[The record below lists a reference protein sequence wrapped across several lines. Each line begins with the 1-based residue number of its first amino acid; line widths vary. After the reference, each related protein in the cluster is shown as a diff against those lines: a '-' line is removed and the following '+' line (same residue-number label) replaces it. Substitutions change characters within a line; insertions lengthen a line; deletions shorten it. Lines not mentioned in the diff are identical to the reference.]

1 MSDNENEN
9 GLVASWWAA
18 STDAEHEQVTLY
30 RKEGNTESLLDR
42 FTVTRESV
50 PTLEDFQLEV
60 KKNFGGGEY
69 VAVMRGS
76 QGQFARRIKFA
87 VAGLPKREA
96 EPAPTTGQATGLAE
110 IAALLTRQQEA
121 SESRMLAIVEKLTG
135 TPAGDPM
142 DRALDLMVKMQK
154 LQAPAR
160 SSLEGLKEFAEFR
173 AIMRDLAGEEDAPR
187 SDGFAD
193 LLKAALPVLG
203 EVAKSGADVAKVK
216 AAVALRKAQA
226 ARPAPPPGPTLPPEV
241 LAQLR
246 QLLELAPV
254 MPPEELA
261 AMVADQLDNEQAQ
274 AVVDAIDGHDWLQ
287 ELITHEPAAKLHAAW
302 LQAFAAQL
310 VELLTGEPE
319 PDEADPIEPAAT
331 IGGDAGQRDQGNAA
345 NAATD
350 GGTSAPGDEKPSR
363 KSRRRPDHAG
373 TEAER
378 LSGRSARGA

>member
-9 GLVASWWAA
+9 GLVAGWWAA

-60 KKNFGGGEY
+60 KKNFGGGDY
-69 VAVMRGS
+69 VAVMRGN

-96 EPAPTTGQATGLAE
+96 ETAPTTGQATGLAE

-121 SESRMLAIVEKLTG
+121 SEARMLAIVEKLAG
-135 TPAGDPM
+135 QPAGDPM

-173 AIMRDLAGEEDAPR
+173 SIMRDLAGEESAPK
-187 SDGFAD
+187 SEGFAD
-193 LLKAALPVLG
+193 LLKVAMPVLG
-203 EVAKSGADVAKVK
+203 EIAKSGADVAKVR
-216 AAVALRKAQA
+216 AAVALKREKLKEQK
-226 ARPAPPPGPTLPPEV
+226 PATTGPALPPEV
-241 LAQLR
+241 VDQLR

-254 MPPEELA
+254 MDAAELA
-261 AMVADQLDNEQAQ
+261 AIVAEQLTDDQAQ
-274 AVVDAIDGHDWLQ
+274 AVVDAIDGTDWLAQ
-287 ELITHEPAAKLHAAW
+287 LIAHEPAAKAHAEW
-302 LQAFAAQL
+302 LEKFAA
-310 VELLTGEPE
+310 ELLEILTGEPDDA
-319 PDEADPIEPAAT
+319 PHTDDGTAAPQ
-331 IGGDAGQRDQGNAA
+331 GG
-345 NAATD
+345 
-350 GGTSAPGDEKPSR
+350 
-363 KSRRRPDHAG
+363 AG
-373 TEAER
+373 TGQPGHTADAEAHGGIE
-378 LSGRSARGA
+378 STRSTGA

>member
-9 GLVASWWAA
+9 GLVAGWWAA

-30 RKEGNTESLLDR
+30 RKEGNAESLLDR
-42 FTVTRESV
+42 FTVTRDTM

-69 VAVMRGS
+69 IAVMRGN
-76 QGQFARRIKFA
+76 QGQFARRIRFA

-96 EPAPTTGQATGLAE
+96 EATTEKGQAPGLAE
-110 IAALLTRQQEA
+110 IAALLSRQQEA
-121 SESRMLAIVEKLTG
+121 SEARMVAVLEKLTG

-173 AIMRDLAGEEDAPR
+173 AIMRDLAGEEAAPK
-187 SDGFAD
+187 SEGFAD

-216 AAVALRKAQA
+216 AAVALKKAQA
-226 ARPAPPPGPTLPPEV
+226 ARPAPPTGPTLPPEV

-261 AMVADQLDNEQAQ
+261 AMVAEQLDNEQAQ

-287 ELITHEPAAKLHAAW
+287 ELITHEPAAKMHAAW
-302 LQAFAAQL
+302 LQAFAEKL

-319 PDEADPIEPAAT
+319 PDEADPIEPAAESS
-331 IGGDAGQRDQGNAA
+331 GDAGQRDQGNAPDL
-345 NAATD
+345 AAD
-350 GGTSAPGDEKPSR
+350 GGTGAPGNEKPSR
-363 KSRRRPDHAG
+363 
-373 TEAER
+373 
-378 LSGRSARGA
+378 

>member
-1 MSDNENEN
+1 MSDNENES
-9 GLVASWWAA
+9 GLVAGWWAA
-18 STDAEHEQVTLY
+18 STDADHEQVTLY
-30 RKEGNTESLLDR
+30 RKEGSTESLLDR
-42 FTVTRESV
+42 FTVTRDTM

-60 KKNFGGGEY
+60 KKNFGGGEF
-69 VAVMRGS
+69 VAVMRGN

-96 EPAPTTGQATGLAE
+96 ATEEKQAGGLGE
-110 IAALLTRQQEA
+110 LVGLLMKQQEA
-121 SESRMLAIVEKLTG
+121 SEARILSVLERVSAK
-135 TPAGDPM
+135 PDGDPLEK
-142 DRALDLMVKMQK
+142 ALGIIAQVQK
-154 LQAPAR
+154 INAPTR
-160 SSLEGLKEFAEFR
+160 SSLDGLKEFAEFR
-173 AIMRDLAGEEDAPR
+173 ALMRDLAGEEAEPR

-216 AAVALRKAQA
+216 AAVALKKAQA

-302 LQAFAAQL
+302 LQAFAARL

-350 GGTSAPGDEKPSR
+350 GGTSAPGDE
-363 KSRRRPDHAG
+363 
-373 TEAER
+373 
-378 LSGRSARGA
+378 